1 MFGTFPILRP
11 IFHVMKNVG
20 RVILEECKGQARI
33 CNRNSLVP
41 PWGNCR
47 ALARLKG
54 ASLNYLSASE
64 QSNLGKQLFCGLIKC
79 TGGNCGKNHTG
90 EGCGGEYHPVYTGNL
105 PQYEA
110 GSEGSE
116 RAADSNGKQISSEQ
130 GHGATGNNAEY
141 HLYKHVDDVVHSEHH
156 TEHTCKDTC
165 DNVAFKAE
173 AGADEYGDWCR

>member
-1 MFGTFPILRP
+1 MPLYSIKMRASKGDL
-11 IFHVMKNVG
+11 HVSG
-20 RVILEECKGQARI
+20 AERIIPQADI
-33 CNRNSLVP
+33 SSAV
-41 PWGNCR
+41 R
-47 ALARLKG
+47 ALLKG

-64 QSNLGKQLFCGLIKC
+64 QSHFGKQLLRWLIEC
-79 TGGNCGKNHTG
+79 TGGNCGENHTG

-116 RAADSNGKQISSEQ
+116 RSADSNSKQISSEQ

-141 HLYKHVDDVVHSEHH
+141 HLYKHVNDVVHTEHH
-156 TEHTCKDTC
+156 TQHACKDTC